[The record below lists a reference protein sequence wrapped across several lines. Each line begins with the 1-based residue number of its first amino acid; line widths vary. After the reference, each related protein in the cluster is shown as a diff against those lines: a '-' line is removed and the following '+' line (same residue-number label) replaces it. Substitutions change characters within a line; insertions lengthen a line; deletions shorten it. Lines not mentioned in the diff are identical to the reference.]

1 MSLELTLLA
10 WSCLLALI
18 YLSAQALL
26 YKAQVGNRA
35 TVGARDTMPRA
46 EKLAGRAQRAF
57 ANFLETFPIFV
68 ALVLLVEIGGLSDA
82 LTQWGAG
89 LYLTMR
95 VIYLPL
101 YLSGIAWVRTISW
114 NIATL
119 GLALMLLGVLL

>member
-1 MSLELTLLA
+1 
-10 WSCLLALI
+10 
-18 YLSAQALL
+18 
-26 YKAQVGNRA
+26 
-35 TVGARDTMPRA
+35 
-46 EKLAGRAQRAF
+46 
-57 ANFLETFPIFV
+57 
-68 ALVLLVEIGGLSDA
+68 LLVEIGGLSDA
-82 LTQWGAG
+82 LIQWGAG